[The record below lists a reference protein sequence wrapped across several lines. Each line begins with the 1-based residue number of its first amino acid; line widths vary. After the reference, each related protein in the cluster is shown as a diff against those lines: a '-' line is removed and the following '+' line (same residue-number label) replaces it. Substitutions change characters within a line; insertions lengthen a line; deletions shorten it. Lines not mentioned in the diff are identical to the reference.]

1 MPPCDGIDKAD
12 ASHRRTPK
20 AKLAKRYGMRGE
32 QKPQITDGQSTY
44 AESQNNQDAPPE
56 MQPLRSDER

>member
-1 MPPCDGIDKAD
+1 
-12 ASHRRTPK
+12 
-20 AKLAKRYGMRGE
+20 MRGE